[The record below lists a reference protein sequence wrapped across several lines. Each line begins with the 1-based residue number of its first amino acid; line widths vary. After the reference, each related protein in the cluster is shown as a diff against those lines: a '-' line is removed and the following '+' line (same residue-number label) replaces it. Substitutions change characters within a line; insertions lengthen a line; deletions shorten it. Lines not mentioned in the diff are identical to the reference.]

1 MSDGDRTDGGLSELL
16 YDTNERSEIV
26 VLLVDDD
33 PSMLDLTATFLE
45 RERDEFTVISES
57 FGDEALERLERER
70 VDAIVSDYDMPK
82 MNGLDF
88 LENVRQDHPDTPFVL
103 FTGKGS
109 EEIASEAISKGVTD
123 YLQKETNASQYS
135 VLANRLLNA
144 VERYRASESLK
155 RSEEKFSKLVTN
167 STDVI
172 SVVDESARFKY
183 ISPACKWTLG
193 YEQEELI
200 GECAFDYMP
209 PNDRMDAMESFF
221 EGIEDPSYEPVI
233 EFRFED
239 PEGGWSVVEA
249 RGKNLF
255 DDEFIQGYV
264 VTARDISDLKKREQ
278 ELRQRNGQLSDIQ
291 TMITRDLREPL
302 SAAKGFVDLYREDHD
317 ESYIDKVSSSLDRM
331 DVLLGQIVTLVE
343 NDAQIG
349 ATQPLP
355 FEEVV
360 RQAWQT
366 IDANQ
371 AKLHIDNSR
380 VLEADPELFQQLVE
394 NLLRNAVDHTDDDV
408 IIHVGTTESTL
419 YFEDTGPG
427 VPPSDREEIFESGST
442 TEPDRNGLGL
452 TIVKQIAL
460 GHGWTITAT
469 ESQAGGARFEVTDV
483 NFESLVHNET
493 T

>member
-1 MSDGDRTDGGLSELL
+1 MTDEYLTDGGLSQLL
-16 YDTNERSEIV
+16 YDGDEHAEIV
-26 VLLVDDD
+26 VLIVDDD

-57 FGDEALERLERER
+57 FGDEALGRLERER
-70 VDAIVSDYDMPK
+70 VDAVVSDYDMPK

-88 LENVRQDHPDTPFVL
+88 LEEVRHDHPDTPFIL

-144 VERYRASESLK
+144 VERHRASESLK

-172 SVVDESARFKY
+172 SVVDESACFKY
-183 ISPACKWTLG
+183 ISPACKETLG

-209 PNDRMDAMESFF
+209 PNDRMGAMESFF

-239 PEGGWSVVEA
+239 PEGGWNVVEA

-291 TMITRDLREPL
+291 TMITRDLRNPL
-302 SAAKGFVDLYREDHD
+302 DAAKGFVDLYHEDHN
-317 ESYIDKVSSSLDRM
+317 ESYIDKVSTSLDRM
-331 DVLLGQIVTLVE
+331 DVLLEQIVTLVE

-349 ATQPLP
+349 ETQPISL
-355 FEEVV
+355 EDVV
-360 RQAWQT
+360 RQVWQT
-366 IDANQ
+366 IDSKQ
-371 AKLHIDNSR
+371 AELHIDNSR
-380 VLEADPELFQQLVE
+380 VLEADPGLFQQLVE
-394 NLLRNAVDHTDDDV
+394 NLLRNSIDHTDDDV
-408 IIHVGTTESTL
+408 TIHVGTTESSI

-427 VPPSDREEIFESGST
+427 IPSSDREEIFESGST
-442 TEPDRNGLGL
+442 TDPDRNGLGL
-452 TIVKQIAL
+452 TIVKQIAI
-460 GHGWTITAT
+460 GHGWTIEVTDGQT
-469 ESQAGGARFEVTDV
+469 GGARFEVTDV
-483 NFESLVHNET
+483 NFESLVHKEAN
-493 T
+493 